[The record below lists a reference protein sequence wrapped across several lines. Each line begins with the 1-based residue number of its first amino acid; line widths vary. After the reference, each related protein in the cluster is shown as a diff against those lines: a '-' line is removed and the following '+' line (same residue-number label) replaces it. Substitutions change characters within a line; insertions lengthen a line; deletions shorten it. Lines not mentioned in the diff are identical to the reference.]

1 MRRRNRAPW
10 IAAVLLP
17 AAIVGV
23 LLLAW
28 EIYARKGGVDD
39 FILPAPS
46 EILRALSDDRDLLWD
61 NFWVT
66 AAEVGLG
73 ILVALVA
80 GALLAIA
87 IHLIPVLRRALYP
100 LLVGSQAVP
109 PVIIAP
115 LLILWWG
122 FGMAPKLAI
131 IALVCFFPV
140 VVTTLDALAAVYR
153 TSARCCARWTPRA
166 GRSSAGWRRPRP
178 FRARSAERRS
188 PSRSP

>member
-46 EILRALSDDRDLLWD
+46 EILQALSDDRDLLWD

-87 IHLIPVLRRALYP
+87 IH
-100 LLVGSQAVP
+100 
-109 PVIIAP
+109 
-115 LLILWWG
+115 
-122 FGMAPKLAI
+122 
-131 IALVCFFPV
+131 
-140 VVTTLDALAAVYR
+140 
-153 TSARCCARWTPRA
+153 
-166 GRSSAGWRRPRP
+166 
-178 FRARSAERRS
+178 
-188 PSRSP
+188 